1 MFSTGVA
8 ACDQLKELS
17 FQGNI
22 IPQIW
27 YKTFVKRDL
36 KKPKPHLLAI
46 NILADIV
53 FWYRP
58 REERDEVTG
67 AVTGYTKRFSRDLLQ
82 RSYEQ
87 LADMFGCS
95 KGQATD
101 AIVFLESMGV
111 VERVFRTENVGG
123 VVCNN
128 ILYIVLNVVRLKELT
143 FPPDKNNPPQVPGNF
158 RIGVPKSNHRC
169 PEISGEGMAK
179 FQDTN
184 TEITTKTTPEN
195 TPSIYPAPTAKFS
208 TNAEVSTDG
217 LSDEELQEEV
227 EDDLYPDNQIPYSYS
242 SDKRKMEAAIKIVTE
257 WKSATTRQTFFKDDF
272 DRFAYELLVDCLT
285 EMACETE
292 LRTYKGSAVSSAKVL
307 DKINDCCKKDG
318 SLEEFARETVN
329 DYIKAA
335 NETEIHDKRKYM
347 KSVIWNSF
355 STYKVKFKSY
365 FNRDYYGH
373 ISAN

>member
-1 MFSTGVA
+1 MALVNLARNGQFYV
-8 ACDQLKELS
+8 
-17 FQGNI
+17 
-22 IPQIW
+22 P
-27 YKTFVKRDL
+27 Y
-36 KKPKPHLLAI
+36 LLT
-46 NILADIV
+46 V
-53 FWYRP
+53 
-58 REERDEVTG
+58 
-67 AVTGYTKRFSRDLLQ
+67 
-82 RSYEQ
+82 
-87 LADMFGCS
+87 
-95 KGQATD
+95 
-101 AIVFLESMGV
+101 MGV

-347 KSVIWNSF
+347 
-355 STYKVKFKSY
+355 
-365 FNRDYYGH
+365 
-373 ISAN
+373 